1 MRLNEMFFNI
11 KRRIYDEVQDTK
23 KNELRFD
30 PDGSSI
36 SFGNPKNS
44 QVTVFIEKNKCWAI
58 AEGSNG
64 IYQKAVISDNFFKS
78 SIPNNDSDINGYVL
92 NVWNTLMSVVNQY
105 IRENSISTRDGAP
118 DIVVSMTG
126 KENEIRFRG
135 AV

>member
-11 KRRIYDEVQDTK
+11 KRKIYDEVQEKK

-58 AEGSNG
+58 AEGANG

-78 SIPNNDSDINGYVL
+78 SIPDNNAEINDYVL
-92 NVWNTLMSVVNQY
+92 SVWNTLMSVVNQY
-105 IRENSISTRDGAP
+105 IRENSISTRDGTP